1 MEVDGGEITENRKLA
16 IVTELP
22 FLKIEPYCI
31 PPSGGMVH
39 RKRGI
44 KKGLLRWTI
53 SPHITLEEG
62 PIWKD
67 QTVQINSIPPQP
79 APVVWGDMHRWYGWY
94 GGKIGNLSQAHN
106 CNI

>member
-1 MEVDGGEITENRKLA
+1 MEVDGGEVTENRKYA

-22 FLKIEPYCI
+22 FLKNRTILHTTI
-31 PPSGGMVH
+31 H
-39 RKRGI
+39 HKRGI
-44 KKGLLRWTI
+44 KRGLLRWTI

-67 QTVQINSIPPQP
+67 QTVHINSIPPQP
-79 APVVWGDMHRWYGWY
+79 TLVVWGDLHRWYGWY
-94 GGKIGNLSQAHN
+94 GGKIGNFSQSHN